1 MKKNKPKVLKTVQKR
16 IMFLCAKFF
25 ELIEKTKPDILKEE
39 GWQKTRTQ
47 MLDLCNDIVRAN
59 TEDLEDASLTFRPL
73 VVSFDRNKV
82 TCSAILLNILRSMEF
97 VADPLILTIE
107 SDSKNKYLLESVME
121 ELGMGSVDFQNDR
134 LKYVY
139 TVCGNDCKVL
149 LVVLDK
155 IVMTR
160 EVREKYL
167 EWREKVVH
175 YGD

>member
-25 ELIEKTKPDILKEE
+25 ELTEKTMPPHFFKEE
-39 GWQKTRTQ
+39 KWQKIRTQ

-73 VVSFDRNKV
+73 AVSFDKNKV
-82 TCSAILLNILRSMEF
+82 TCSASLLNVLRNMTFIAKPPS
-97 VADPLILTIE
+97 VTIKAE
-107 SDSKNKYLLESVME
+107 IKNGYLLDCVRE
-121 ELGMGSVDFQNDR
+121 ELGVGSVDYHLD
-134 LKYVY
+134 KYIY
-139 TVCGNDCKVL
+139 TVRGNDCKVI

-160 EVREKYL
+160 DVREKYL